1 MLIGAV
7 PAPSGPEGAMGFG
20 RRCGGTKSS
29 QKHKNGEYL
38 YQKNSVNG
46 FGLRVPAKLQ

>member
-1 MLIGAV
+1 MGKIGREFSVDGFGLGV
-7 PAPSGPEGAMGFG
+7 PA
-20 RRCGGTKSS
+20 GTKSS

-46 FGLRVPAKLQ
+46 FGLGVPAKLQ